1 MQKYDIEQLLKQQKS
16 NVFQSIITII
26 VALAV
31 SITASILLIQYPD
44 VARSK
49 ATLCASILAVFIL
62 CIYPLLNLLIH
73 LNDYITVKKE
83 KMTLLFAFENTRNC
97 PELIKFNGYPFSIH
111 TASDWTKFIQIDEN
125 CKKIKSSYND
135 EPFFEKAVFD
145 LVLYTTLM
153 RISNN
158 HHNFFFTKDYLNW
171 IIYQDQ
177 AIRNNIFVNLFHSK
191 QIEYEKH
198 SRDGIEI
205 GEKHSRDGIEIS
217 AWTYIPFNIT
227 FPHDID
233 FQLEKTD
240 KTQIPK
246 IILKNDIIRITINF
260 DKEACFDKT
269 FAYTLLKPGNRFKSY
284 DEKCF
289 VMTIE
294 FEIKKYSFF
303 KTNENEIDKFWS
315 WGDGLI
321 EDLKGFCDWKYY
333 EGNFQRSQIQEILNK
348 LGYMNWEMRIEN
360 YHNFEDNPHGKVK
373 KLLRYTISPFFKE
386 RRDAIGYIVD
396 MKNEIPTDLIENVI
410 NRLLLLASDI
420 NNDTGFKAAEA
431 LGNMRDVIPTNLHEN
446 VVNTLIKT
454 LDDKNTDE
462 NIGLIKENSIQSL
475 ILLFSIVPPLLKK
488 KICDTIIK
496 AYISNN
502 QDSFYKHELS
512 KALDE
517 IYVNISPSDQKQYEN
532 EFFQKISLP
541 SSDAELI
548 SGLKFYAAVAAFI
561 NTETTRKVITTLLQI
576 NPSNSDI
583 LCEYLNTL
591 ANLWATVK
599 NEYINE
605 IFTKIYSFLVYEEP
619 EFRIKVIHKFLC
631 TTFFVEYLN
640 GEQKD
645 KILHKLI
652 EYSNS
657 ENDNLKNLSLESLAH
672 LSLEF
677 SGHED
682 EITNLLLDSIK
693 NVNLSPEN
701 LFWSHITIC
710 FDNISI
716 KVQPETVRR
725 IITFINENP
734 IYIEFSL
741 LKHIKLNAKVI
752 N

>member
-1 MQKYDIEQLLKQQKS
+1 MQKYDIEQLLKQQKD
-16 NVFQSIITII
+16 NVFQSIKTVF
-26 VALAV
+26 VALIL
-31 SITASILLIQYPD
+31 SITASIILIQFSD
-44 VARSK
+44 VASSK
-49 ATLCASILAVFIL
+49 VTLYVLILAVAIL
-62 CIYPLLNLLIH
+62 LIHPLLNFLIH
-73 LNDYITVKKE
+73 RNDYVTVKKE
-83 KMTLLFAFENTRNC
+83 KMTLLFAFENTSNC
-97 PELIKFNGYPFSIH
+97 PKLIKFNGYPFSIH
-111 TASDWTKFIQIDEN
+111 TADDWTKFIQIDEN
-125 CKKIKSSYND
+125 CKKIKSSFNQLRTIYGD

-145 LVLYTTLM
+145 LVLYTILM

-158 HHNFFFTKDYLNW
+158 RPNFFFTKDYLNW

-177 AIRNNIFVNLFHSK
+177 AIKNNIFVNLVHSE
-191 QIEYEKH
+191 QIEYEKR

-205 GEKHSRDGIEIS
+205 G
-217 AWTYIPFNIT
+217 AWTYIPFNLT

-246 IILKNDIIRITINF
+246 IILKNDIIRLTINF

-303 KTNENEIDKFWS
+303 KTKEREVDKFWS

-321 EDLKGFCDWKYY
+321 EDLKEFCDWQYY

-348 LGYMNWEMRIEN
+348 LGYISWEMLIEN
-360 YHNFEDNPHGKVK
+360 YKNFEDNPHGKVK
-373 KLLRYTISPFFKE
+373 KLLRYTISPIFE
-386 RRDAIGYIVD
+386 QRRDAIGHIVSI
-396 MKNEIPTDLIENVI
+396 KNEIPSDLIEDVI
-410 NRLLLLASDI
+410 NRLLSLVTGTK
-420 NNDTGFKAAEA
+420 NDTGFKAAEA
-431 LGNMRDVIPTNLHEN
+431 LGNMGDIIPTNLHEN
-446 VVNTLIKT
+446 VVNTLIKI
-454 LDDKNTDE
+454 LEDE
-462 NIGLIKENSIQSL
+462 DTYENVDLLKENSLESL
-475 ILLFSIVPPLLKK
+475 LLLFSIVAPLLKK

-496 AYISNN
+496 AYVSST
-502 QDSFYKHELS
+502 QYSLYEYELS
-512 KALDE
+512 KALNE
-517 IYVNISPSDQKQYEN
+517 IYLNITPSDQKQYEN
-532 EFFQKISLP
+532 EFFQKISLS

-548 SGLKFYAAVAAFI
+548 YGLKFYAAVAAFI

-583 LCEYLNTL
+583 LREYLNTL

-605 IFTKIYSFLVYEEP
+605 IFTKIYSFLVYDEP
-619 EFRIKVIHKFLC
+619 EFRIKVIHRFLR

-640 GEQKD
+640 GGQKD

-682 EITNLLLDSIK
+682 EITNLLLDSIQ
-693 NVNLSPEN
+693 NVNLPPGNS
-701 LFWSHITIC
+701 FWFYVLDC
-710 FDNISI
+710 FDNIVS
-716 KVQPETVRR
+716 KLQPETLLR
-725 IITFINENP
+725 INRFLNENP
-734 IYIEFSL
+734 YHVKNHLF
-741 LKHIKLNAKVI
+741 KHIKLNTNSI
-752 N
+752 